1 MMDVSEKL
9 LTSAKVIEE
18 EKYVF
23 TKIISLINLKKSH
36 ELLSL

>member
-9 LTSAKVIEE
+9 LTSAKLIEE

-23 TKIISLINLKKSH
+23 AKIISLINLKKSH